1 MGFSD
6 DGSIKKGR
14 GRSWNR
20 ALAPL
25 FGLLIVGA
33 SIAIA
38 LVLAEPIFNALLD
51 AIPSVPAVDEVLLAV
66 GVIIFVVC
74 LAIFGGLYA
83 VVAPKPN
90 KATYVTERE
99 LDRLKQQRAAEE
111 KAKDR
116 RKKEMRRRMREHNR
130 NS

>member
-99 LDRLKQQRAAEE
+99 LDRLKQERAAEE